1 MKWMFTYAF
10 ICTLPFSAGDLMR
23 TNWAALQPSHIGALA
38 FIVIGATFLSYML
51 IVVGQKL
58 LRPTVAGMDNYGQPL
73 VDSFNWIKGVAVV
86 LIFGGVYLVTASR
99 SRKELDNYKAHENAQ
114 KS

>member
-1 MKWMFTYAF
+1 MA
-10 ICTLPFSAGDLMR
+10 C
-23 TNWAALQPSHIGALA
+23 
-38 FIVIGATFLSYML
+38 IVAVLW
-51 IVVGQKL
+51 
-58 LRPTVAGMDNYGQPL
+58 GM
-73 VDSFNWIKGVAVV
+73 DSFNWIKGVAVV